1 MIQEIGR
8 KHLSGGTVSRE
19 GQGKTHTS
27 KPVFSR
33 FRDLSREQL
42 NVELQVHTNW
52 TDGQATVLE
61 VVEAA
66 KQRGLAELAF
76 TEHVREG
83 TSWFPNFKDEI
94 LSVTRGFDDLRVY
107 VGCETK
113 AMDENGRLDVS
124 QSVLDACDIV
134 LGVVHRLPDGQG
146 SYLDFKQLSFDETAE
161 IEFRLSMGMIA
172 TAPIDVLGH
181 PGGMSLRRHG
191 RFPKKYFR
199 ALMTAALDRRIAIE
213 INSSYLVDMPAFLTL
228 CEEVNPLVS
237 IGSDA
242 HKLSELGRCR
252 DQLLELGV
260 GRS

>member
-1 MIQEIGR
+1 MN
-8 KHLSGGTVSRE
+8 
-19 GQGKTHTS
+19 GQGKTQTG

-33 FRDLSREQL
+33 FRELSREQL

-52 TDGQATVLE
+52 TDGQATTLE
-61 VVEAA
+61 IVQAA
-66 KQRGLAELAF
+66 HERGLAALAF
-76 TEHVREG
+76 TEHVREE
-83 TSWFPNFKDEI
+83 TSWFPDFKVEV
-94 LSVTRGFDDLRVY
+94 LSAARRFEDLRVY

-113 AMDENGRLDVS
+113 AMDDNGRLDVS
-124 QSVLDACDIV
+124 QSVLDLCDIV

-146 SYLDFKQLSFDETAE
+146 GYLDFKQLSFDETAE

-191 RFPKKYFR
+191 RFPERYFR
-199 ALMTAALDRRIAIE
+199 ALMTATLERGIAIE

-228 CEEVNPLVS
+228 CEEINPFVS

-252 DQLLELGV
+252 DQLLDLGV

>member
-1 MIQEIGR
+1 MDGQR
-8 KHLSGGTVSRE
+8 KTDAG
-19 GQGKTHTS
+19 
-27 KPVFSR
+27 KPVFAR
-33 FRDLSREQL
+33 FRDLTREQL

-61 VVEAA
+61 VLHAA
-66 KQRGLAELAF
+66 DERGLAELAF
-76 TEHVREG
+76 TEHVRED
-83 TSWFPNFKDEI
+83 TSWFPDFKAEI
-94 LSVTRGFDDLRVY
+94 LSAARGFDGLRVY

-113 AMDENGRLDVS
+113 AMDDNGRLDVS

-146 SYLDFKQLSFDETAE
+146 GYLDFKRLSFDETSE

-172 TAPIDVLGH
+172 NAPIDVLGH

-191 RFPKKYFR
+191 QFPERYYR
-199 ALMTAALDRRIAIE
+199 TLMTATLERRIAIE
-213 INSSYLVDMPAFLTL
+213 INSSYLVDMPAFLAL
-228 CEEVNPLVS
+228 CEEVNPFVS

-242 HKLSELGRCR
+242 HKLNELGRCR
-252 DQLLELGV
+252 DKLLELGV

>member
-1 MIQEIGR
+1 MDGQR
-8 KHLSGGTVSRE
+8 KTGAG
-19 GQGKTHTS
+19 

-33 FRDLSREQL
+33 FRDLNREQL

-61 VVEAA
+61 VLQAA
-66 KQRGLAELAF
+66 DERGLAELAF
-76 TEHVREG
+76 TEHVRED
-83 TSWFPNFKDEI
+83 TSWFPDFKAEI
-94 LSVTRGFDDLRVY
+94 LSAARGFDGLRVY

-113 AMDENGRLDVS
+113 AMDDNGRLDVS

-146 SYLDFKQLSFDETAE
+146 GYLDFKQLSFDETSE

-172 TAPIDVLGH
+172 NAPIDVLGH

-191 RFPKKYFR
+191 LFPERYYR
-199 ALMTAALDRRIAIE
+199 ALMTATLERRIAIE
-213 INSSYLVDMPAFLTL
+213 INSSYLVDMPAFLAL
-228 CEEVNPLVS
+228 CEEVNPFVS

-242 HKLSELGRCR
+242 HKLNELGRCR